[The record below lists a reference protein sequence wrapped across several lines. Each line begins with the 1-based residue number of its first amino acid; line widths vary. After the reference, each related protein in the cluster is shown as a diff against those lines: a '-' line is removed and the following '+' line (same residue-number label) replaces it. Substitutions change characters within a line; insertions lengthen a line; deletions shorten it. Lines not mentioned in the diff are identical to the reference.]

1 MNTMKLL
8 NKLLAGSI
16 GVVLL
21 LSANKGFSQGA
32 EKASLSI
39 TLSYFEVNNQLP
51 HISAM
56 VKTKVDGRFKP
67 AAGIPLKLFL
77 NKDSSGTVIGNIIT
91 DENGQGFAF
100 IPPSLKSEWKSSK
113 THTFLATFYGNKK
126 YESAK
131 ADLTVAKAKIEISTS
146 DKTITA
152 KVFQLNDTTWVP
164 VKGVDVKF
172 GVKRLGADLP
182 VNETPTFTTDS
193 TGQAAA
199 DFKRDSIPGDSKG
212 NIVLVAKV
220 EDNDQFGNIAVEKTV
235 PWGAKFV
242 PLSNFNERTL
252 YATRDKAPI
261 WLLIISGG
269 IIIAVWLTLILLVQN
284 IFRIKKLGQETD

>member
-8 NKLLAGSI
+8 NKIVAGSI
-16 GVVLL
+16 AVMLL
-21 LSANKGFSQGA
+21 ISGNKGFSQGA

-39 TLSYFEVNNQLP
+39 TLSYYEVNNQLP
-51 HISAM
+51 HISAL

-67 AAGIPLKLFL
+67 AGGIPLKLFL
-77 NKDSSGTVIGNIIT
+77 NKDSAGTVIGKVVTN
-91 DENGQGFAF
+91 ENGQAFAF
-100 IPPSLKSEWKSSK
+100 IPPSLKNEWKSSK
-113 THTFLATFYGNKK
+113 THTFLASFDGDKR

-131 ADLTVAKAKIEISTS
+131 ADLTVAKAKIEISTA

-152 KVFQLNDTTWVP
+152 KVFQLTDTTWVP

-172 GVKRLGADLP
+172 GVRRLGADLP

-193 TGQAAA
+193 TGQASA
-199 DFKRDSIPGDSKG
+199 DFKRDSIPGDAKG

-220 EDNDQFGNIAVEKTV
+220 EDNEQFGNIAVEKTV

-242 PLSNFNERTL
+242 PVNTFDERTL
-252 YATRDKAPI
+252 FATRSKAPI
-261 WLLIISGG
+261 WLIVVSSG
-269 IIIAVWLTLILLVQN
+269 IILAVWITLILLVQN
-284 IFRIKKLGQETD
+284 IFRIKKLGQETE